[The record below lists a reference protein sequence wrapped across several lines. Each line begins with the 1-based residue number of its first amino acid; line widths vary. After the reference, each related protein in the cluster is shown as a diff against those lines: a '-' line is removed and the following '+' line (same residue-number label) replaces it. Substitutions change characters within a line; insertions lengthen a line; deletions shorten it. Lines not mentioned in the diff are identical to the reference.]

1 MPTLCMF
8 YGIIIRMM
16 FMDNKQHNLPH
27 IHVEYQGETAV
38 ISIPEGKLLEGYLP
52 GKKLKLVQAWITIH
66 EEELMADWALAVNGE
81 PIFKIEP
88 LR

>member
-1 MPTLCMF
+1 MPTICMF

-16 FMDNKQHNLPH
+16 FLDNQQHSLPH
-27 IHVEYQGETAV
+27 IHVEYQGGNAV
-38 ISIPEGKLLEGYLP
+38 ISIPEGDLLEGQLP
-52 GKKLKLVQAWITIH
+52 GKKLKLIQAWVTIH
-66 EEELMADWALAVNGE
+66 EEELMADWALAIKGE